1 MEMQNPLSIPRVVL
15 LVTVASIYSAVSLL
29 AAPTAHAQASTF
41 SSVTGTVVDAQGGV
55 VSGASVTIVNTGTSL
70 TREATTGNNGYF
82 TISPLP
88 PGRYK
93 LTVKRD
99 GFQIREI
106 NDVVLNVN
114 DQPAFHIQLVA
125 SGVTATVT
133 VTAGAPILQTQSA
146 ELSALVSE
154 RRVKELPLNG
164 KDFNDL
170 LRLAPGVGGDNPGN
184 PPTPGTNPSVSGARV
199 AGNTFTI
206 DGADANDER
215 LSYAGLSLGGGA
227 ASFDGNAPNLISTE
241 AIQEFR
247 LLTTNADATFGRG
260 SGGQVNVITKSGT
273 NDFHGSLYH
282 YLRNEALDARNF
294 FNNAGPIFDE
304 QGRSKNPPFKQHLFG
319 GSFGG
324 PLVLPRFGEGG
335 PVAYLGRNRHFI
347 FGNYEGFRQKR
358 RVVTRLFAP
367 NADQISITPG
377 DLGRF
382 YRAFYLDRGVVPPS
396 GIGRE
401 RFFPLSDLLSPDQAA
416 TFGYPRELFDGATAN
431 GEAGSIEISDIA
443 TDNIDQ
449 DAFLIRTDHL
459 LTNRLTASFR
469 YAFAQPTRVFSTVV
483 PIDLVEQP
491 ARWQN
496 ALAQF
501 IYQVSPSQIIEARG
515 MVLRSV
521 TDSRP
526 LGGVDPGLL
535 ALGVS
540 PELGIAIFPSSGDSQ
555 LFVATSNGVD
565 AQTIP
570 QGALLHTLTRGN
582 ITFRSGFDIRRQII
596 NQANVF
602 GAQPTYLFN
611 GTFGPNGIL
620 GSNASQSQAVP
631 SSTSAT
637 VFGAGGG
644 PTTPLRG
651 FRATEQEYFVQ
662 ADWRVHPQLTLNLG
676 LRYSYFGVYSEVND
690 AVSNLYGVDSAGRIV
705 PDVSPFDSGRGQN
718 RIAAVGG
725 DIPFY
730 QPDRNN
736 FQPRLGIAWDL
747 GGRGRTVL
755 RAGYGLYYDRLY
767 QFIFSGTV
775 NNPPFAV
782 SSNAVNVAF
791 RLGVPFPFSPVTT
804 PPQISAVDPNIR
816 NPQVQRFNVAIEQ
829 KLFAD
834 TSVTAAYVGSRARDL
849 IRTLEVNGGSS
860 VPLAVRPDPSFTTQR
875 LSANFSR
882 SNYDSLQVF
891 VKRRFARGLDFTV
904 AYTFSKLTDDNA
916 LDRNITPPPSLI
928 NLGAE
933 FRFGFQG
940 GGAQFA
946 PRPREADRGISDLD
960 VRHNLTISH
969 VIDLPF
975 GRGRRFFSTNNGL
988 VSALIGNFSL
998 TGIARLTSG
1007 TRFTVTR
1014 GRDDNDDGDTTFDR
1028 PSLLTGAVDDLYA
1041 GGSQGRTQFLVPATD
1056 ALTRLG
1062 VPDPVTDPFAAMSR
1076 NMFRSASVKL
1086 YDVSLIKRFVL
1097 GENVRLGFE
1106 INAFNVFN
1114 HVNFGMPVANLLVS
1128 GAPNQTFGQV
1138 QSTRT
1143 PPRQLQFGTKLEF

>member
-1 MEMQNPLSIPRVVL
+1 MEMQNLLSTPRVVL
-15 LVTVASIYSAVSLL
+15 LITVASIYLAVFLL
-29 AAPTAHAQASTF
+29 AAPIAHAQASTF
-41 SSVTGTVVDAQGGV
+41 SSVTGTVVDAQGSV

-88 PGRYK
+88 PGRYQ

-99 GFQIREI
+99 GFQDREI
-106 NDVVLNVN
+106 NDIVLNVN
-114 DQPAFHIQLVA
+114 DQPAFKVQLVA

-133 VTAGAPILQTQSA
+133 VTAGAPILQTQGA
-146 ELSALVSE
+146 ELSALVDE

-184 PPTPGTNPSVSGARV
+184 PPTPGTNPSISGARV

-215 LSYAGLSLGGGA
+215 LSSSGLALGGGA
-227 ASFDGNAPNLISTE
+227 ANIDVNAPNLISTE

-247 LLTTNADATFGRG
+247 LLTSNADATFGRG

-282 YLRNEALDARNF
+282 YLRNDALDARNF

-324 PLVLPRFGEGG
+324 PLVLPRFDGG
-335 PVAYLGRNRHFI
+335 KPDAYVGRNRHFI

-382 YRAFYLDRGVVPPS
+382 YRAFYLDRGVIPSS

-416 TFGYPRELFDGATAN
+416 ALGYPRELFDGNIAN
-431 GEAGSIEISDIA
+431 GEAGSIEISNLA

-469 YAFAQPTRVFSTVV
+469 YAFAQPRRVSSTVV
-483 PIDLVEQP
+483 PIDLIDQP
-491 ARWQN
+491 GRWQN
-496 ALAQF
+496 TLAQF
-501 IYQVSPSQIIEARG
+501 VYQLSPSQIIEVRG
-515 MVLRSV
+515 MLLRSR

-526 LGGVDPGLL
+526 LGGVDPRLL
-535 ALGVS
+535 ALGIS
-540 PELGIAIFPSSGDSQ
+540 PELGLTIFPNTGDNQ

-602 GAQPTYLFN
+602 GAQPTYTFD
-611 GTFGPNGIL
+611 GTFEPNGIL
-620 GSNASQSQAVP
+620 GDNAAQEQAVP
-631 SSTSAT
+631 SNTRAT

-662 ADWRVHPQLTLNLG
+662 ADWRVRPQLTLNLG
-676 LRYSYFGVYSEVND
+676 LRYSYFGVYSEVNN
-690 AVSNLYGVDSAGRIV
+690 AVSNLYAVDASGRLV
-705 PDVSPFDSGRGQN
+705 PDVSPFNFGRGQN
-718 RIAAVGG
+718 TIAAVSG
-725 DIPFY
+725 DVPFY

-747 GGRGRTVL
+747 GGRGHTVL

-775 NNPPFAV
+775 NNPPFATSV
-782 SSNAVNVAF
+782 NAQNLPF
-791 RLGVPFPFSPVTT
+791 RLGVPFPPEAA
-804 PPQISAVDPNIR
+804 PPIFAVDPTIS
-816 NPQVQRFNVAIEQ
+816 NPSMHRFNVAIERN
-829 KLFAD
+829 LFAN
-834 TSVTAAYVGSRARDL
+834 TSVTVAYVGSRARDL
-849 IRTLEVNGGSS
+849 LRLLEVNGGLLR
-860 VPLAVRPDPSFTTQR
+860 VPLAARPDPRFTTQR
-875 LSANFSR
+875 ISANFSR

-891 VKRRFARGLDFTV
+891 VKRRFAGGLDFTV

-916 LDRNITPPPSLI
+916 LDRNITLPPSLV
-928 NLGAE
+928 NLGADPGS
-933 FRFGFQG
+933 FGVQG
-940 GGAQFA
+940 GGAQFV
-946 PRPREADRGISDLD
+946 PRPREADRGLSDLD

-969 VIDLPF
+969 VVDLPF
-975 GRGRRFFSTNNGL
+975 GQGRRFFSTANGL
-988 VSALIGNFSL
+988 AGALIGNFSL
-998 TGIARLTSG
+998 TGIMRLTSG
-1007 TRFTVTR
+1007 TPFTVTR
-1014 GRDDNDDGDTTFDR
+1014 GSDDNDDGDSTFDR
-1028 PSLLTGAVDDLYA
+1028 PALLTGTVDDLYTR
-1041 GGSQGRTQFLVPATD
+1041 GSDGRTQFLVPVDVAR
-1056 ALTRLG
+1056 TRLG
-1062 VPDPVTDPFAAMSR
+1062 IPNPVTDPFAAMSR
-1076 NMFRSASVKL
+1076 NTFRSPSL
-1086 YDVSLIKRFVL
+1086 MTYDVSLIKRFAL

-1114 HVNFGMPVANLLVS
+1114 RVNFSLPVANLFVS
-1128 GAPNQTFGQV
+1128 GAPNQTFGEV

-1143 PPRQLQFGTKLEF
+1143 PPRQLQFGTRLEF